1 MSDFN
6 SEEFMKLWDEHMAQA
21 SAKMSPHLLAPC
33 RAEIVIDDGK
43 GGVNVCNGYLLPCEK
58 TSGETRY
65 VTSYTIKYWKCSI
78 CNREVK

>member
-33 RAEIVIDDGK
+33 RAEIVIDDCK
-43 GGVNVCNGYLLPCEK
+43 GGVNVCN
-58 TSGETRY
+58 
-65 VTSYTIKYWKCSI
+65 
-78 CNREVK
+78 